1 MFLAGLSFNFKAFKE
16 NRRAAIVY
24 GLLGF
29 AIPFGLSMWIGMSAL
44 GYGVLS
50 AALVGAMWASNTLVA
65 YPEVSVA
72 GLQNNRAVSTA
83 VAAGVEFDLMS
94 LTVLAV
100 ATSTAALTAE
110 PQPGAVATVSDPFLP
125 LWAAIP
131 LLAVFTLW
139 FLPKITNWFFVEIG
153 RTRMQRFVF
162 ALIGMSAGAAVAV
175 LGGIEGLIGAFLAGL
190 GMNSMIPIRGPL
202 MERLDFVGSAI
213 FVPAFLVSIGL
224 NINPALLFDVDTLL
238 LALLFTGIV
247 VVGKAVP
254 ALITGRIFKF
264 SLNES
269 GLMASLSFGQAAS
282 TLAIAQVGVS
292 LGLLTVQV
300 VNAAVLTIVS
310 TALLTSFGTRFFV
323 RRLPRPA
330 PPKASIGEHVLV
342 DVRANGSD
350 MEALMALAASIAQP
364 DNGLVVPYAV
374 PGPGEIDRARNRVDE
389 ATQVATS
396 LGLDSDGL
404 VRVDES
410 FRIGTLNLIEQDEV
424 SLVLLS
430 WQGVRFPSDLVFGN
444 DIDEVG
450 EASPVPTMAAH
461 LLRPW
466 DRIIVVIGDT
476 KTDWQKEDALLT
488 LAAVRRIR
496 YSKKTPLLVFTNDRE
511 FVEGNLGQME
521 DVEFEIIGN
530 PRKLVLDEIGQ
541 TDLVIA
547 PATVLR
553 DAPVATK
560 WRMVQALAGMNLVV
574 VAGPRRMSISK
585 GVTRRGIQSVV
596 QAGM

>member
-1 MFLAGLSFNFKAFKE
+1 
-16 NRRAAIVY
+16 
-24 GLLGF
+24 
-29 AIPFGLSMWIGMSAL
+29 
-44 GYGVLS
+44 
-50 AALVGAMWASNTLVA
+50 
-65 YPEVSVA
+65 
-72 GLQNNRAVSTA
+72 
-83 VAAGVEFDLMS
+83 
-94 LTVLAV
+94 
-100 ATSTAALTAE
+100 
-110 PQPGAVATVSDPFLP
+110 
-125 LWAAIP
+125 
-131 LLAVFTLW
+131 
-139 FLPKITNWFFVEIG
+139 
-153 RTRMQRFVF
+153 MQRFVF
-162 ALIGMSAGAAVAV
+162 ALIGMSAGATIAV

-190 GMNSMIPIRGPL
+190 GVNSMIPIRGSL

-224 NINPALLFDVDTLL
+224 NIDPTLLFDVDTLL

-247 VVGKAVP
+247 VVGKAVS
-254 ALITGRIFKF
+254 ALITGRIFEF
-264 SLNES
+264 SLDES
-269 GLMASLSFGQAAS
+269 ALMASLSFGQAAS

-292 LGLLTVQV
+292 LGLLTDQV

-330 PPKASIGEHVLV
+330 PPRTSIGEHVLV

-374 PGPGEIDRARNRVDE
+374 PGPGEIDLARNKVDE

-410 FRIGTLNLIEQDEV
+410 FRSGTLNLIEQDEV

-461 LLRPW
+461 VLRPW
-466 DRIIVVIGDT
+466 DRIIAVIGDT
-476 KTDWQKEDALLT
+476 KTDWRKEDALLRVGCG
-488 LAAVRRIR
+488 AADP
-496 YSKKTPLLVFTNDRE
+496 SL
-511 FVEGNLGQME
+511 QE
-521 DVEFEIIGN
+521 D
-530 PRKLVLDEIGQ
+530 
-541 TDLVIA
+541 
-547 PATVLR
+547 
-553 DAPVATK
+553 PVA
-560 WRMVQALAGMNLVV
+560 RVH
-574 VAGPRRMSISK
+574 
-585 GVTRRGIQSVV
+585 
-596 QAGM
+596 